1 MILIFV
7 TFPNKKE
14 AENIAGHLMKKKLA
28 GCITMFPV
36 QTRYWWK
43 GKQVKDT
50 EMEAIIKTKDANFDA
65 IRKEIENLHSYTV
78 PQIISISAKKVN
90 KKYNDWMEGEVN

>member
-14 AENIAGHLMKKKLA
+14 AVKIANHLLDKRLA

-36 QTRYWWK
+36 DSFYWWQ
-43 GKQVKDT
+43 GKKVKDK
-50 EMEAIIKTKDANFDA
+50 EIEIIIKTRRKNFEKV
-65 IRKEIENLHSYTV
+65 KEEIKKLHSYTV
-78 PQIISISAKKVN
+78 PQIIAIDVAKVN
-90 KKYNDWMEGEVN
+90 DKYFDWLKKEVR